1 MILNSIEILNF
12 KNIADARLE
21 FSPGVNCL
29 VGRNGMGKSN
39 LLEAIHMLCLARGM
53 SSVHGEGVGAGSGS
67 DTPRCRYARHK
78 GVFHLRCRHR

>member
-53 SSVHGEGVGAGSGS
+53 SSVPEAALIGHGADRQTQRPGV
-67 DTPRCRYARHK
+67 
-78 GVFHLRCRHR
+78 